1 MQDYIMDNAYK
12 LGTYTAIAQMMQR
25 EIRAL
30 DAAQKSDDEFMV
42 EWHMRSLRSLADQL
56 DAAEKEMQKEVDSV
70 AV

>member
-30 DAAQKSDDEFMV
+30 HAAQKNDDEFLCFV
-42 EWHMRSLRSLADQL
+42 HMRSLRSLADQL
-56 DAAEKEMQKEVDSV
+56 DAAEKEMQKEVDTV
-70 AV
+70 AG